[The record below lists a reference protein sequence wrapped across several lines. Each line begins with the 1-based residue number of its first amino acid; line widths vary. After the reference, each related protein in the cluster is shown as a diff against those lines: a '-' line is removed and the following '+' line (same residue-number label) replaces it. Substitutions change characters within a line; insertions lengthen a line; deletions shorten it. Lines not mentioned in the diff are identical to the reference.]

1 MSQSDILDRILAKK
15 AEEVIAAQVARP
27 FATVDAEARA
37 QAPADEPTGWVPRSG
52 GRARCRRFRPRADQD
67 DGIRPG
73 ERVVSGAAY
82 QVRLASL
89 GSSVPAH
96 GHEH

>member
-1 MSQSDILDRILAKK
+1 L
-15 AEEVIAAQVARP
+15 
-27 FATVDAEARA
+27 ARA

-73 ERVVSGAAY
+73 GCSKRFQVHRQHGPADRAAG
-82 QVRLASL
+82 RKPWS
-89 GSSVPAH
+89 
-96 GHEH
+96 